1 MDNTTVEAKIIN
13 DNSEEHLAAV
23 TGAKG
28 AILEA
33 LGLTV
38 ERYAKEKCPV
48 DTGRLKNS
56 IAHTADQEYAYCGT
70 NVEYAPYVEM
80 GHHTPSGKFVQ
91 PKPYLKPA
99 VTDHTQEYINI
110 IKAHMP
116 QP

>member
-1 MDNTTVEAKIIN
+1 MDNTTVEVKITN
-13 DNSEEHLAAV
+13 DMSKEHLEAVEKAKSAA
-23 TGAKG
+23 
-28 AILEA
+28 LEA

-48 DTGRLKNS
+48 DTGRLRNS
-56 IAHTADQEYAYCGT
+56 IAHTTDQDYAYCGT

-80 GHHTPSGKFVQ
+80 GHHTPSGKFVA
-91 PKPYLKPA
+91 PRPYLKPA
-99 VTDHTQEYINI
+99 AADHTQEYINI

>member
-1 MDNTTVEAKIIN
+1 MDNTTVEANIIK
-13 DNSEEHLAAV
+13 DNSPEYLEALEK
-23 TGAKG
+23 AKG
-28 AILEA
+28 AALKA
-33 LGLTV
+33 LGQTV

-48 DTGRLKNS
+48 ITSRLKNS
-56 IAHTADQEYAYCGT
+56 IAHTIDDDTVVCGT

-99 VTDHTQEYINI
+99 VADHKEEFISI
-110 IKAHMP
+110 IKEHMP

>member
-1 MDNTTVEAKIIN
+1 MDNVTVQVEMK
-13 DNSEEHLAAV
+13 DNSKEYLDALEKAKAV
-23 TGAKG
+23 V
-28 AILEA
+28 LEA

-38 ERYAKEKCPV
+38 ERYAHEACPV

-56 IAHTADQEYAYCGT
+56 IAHTTDQDTVYCGT

-80 GHHTPSGKFVQ
+80 GHHTPSGKFVAPQ
-91 PKPYLKPA
+91 PYLKPA
-99 VTDHTQEYINI
+99 LTDHKDEYINI